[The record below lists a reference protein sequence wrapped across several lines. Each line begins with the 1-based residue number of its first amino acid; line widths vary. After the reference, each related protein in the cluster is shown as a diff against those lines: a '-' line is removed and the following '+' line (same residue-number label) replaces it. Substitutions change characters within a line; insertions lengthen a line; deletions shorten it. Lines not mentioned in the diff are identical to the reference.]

1 MAHEN
6 RERIA
11 PLSDLDD
18 FEVADHDP
26 DVRGWDVISADGRKI
41 GEVEDLIVDTGA
53 MKVRYL
59 DVEIDKDYRTDD
71 NRRMLIP
78 VGQARLHDDEDHV
91 HVNALSSSELK
102 TFPRHSGRFDRTY
115 EDSVHRHFG
124 STSDTGA
131 GTDYYAHSHFDDDSF
146 YGKRR
151 GTGSTTDRSLTG
163 RGSTSRGRT
172 DSPST
177 ARDASGR
184 QDRMTLSEE
193 ELAVGKTRHSAGE
206 VRVGKH
212 VETEH
217 VSKDVPVRRESATVE
232 RRPLNAS
239 DARNAR
245 PEITD
250 DEIRVPLMEEE
261 VVVEKRVVPKEELV
275 VKKHTTQE
283 TERVEADLRRER
295 ADVEGADETTRNRG
309 RDKR

>member
-11 PLSDLDD
+11 PLSDLND

-102 TFPRHSGRFDRTY
+102 TFPRYSDRFDRTY

-124 STSDTGA
+124 STDTRA

-151 GTGSTTDRSLTG
+151 GTGSTAGRS
-163 RGSTSRGRT
+163 STSRGRS

-193 ELAVGKTRHSAGE
+193 ELAVSKQRHSAGE

-217 VSKDVPVRRESATVE
+217 VSRDVPVTRESATVE
-232 RRPLNAS
+232 RRPLDAS
-239 DARNAR
+239 DARGSR

-250 DEIRVPLMEEE
+250 DEIRIPLMEEE
-261 VVVEKRVVPKEELV
+261 AVVEKRVVPKEEIV
-275 VKKHTTQE
+275 VKKHQTQD

-295 ADVEGADETTRNRG
+295 ADIEGADDTTRKRG